1 LAARPEEDA
10 TVTTAA
16 EITIPTDDG
25 PMPTFEA
32 APAGEPRGAVVV
44 IQEAFGVTGHI
55 RNIATRLSEAGWLAV
70 APALFHRQ
78 GSPVLGYDELDKV
91 MPVMG
96 ELSAGG
102 IATDLAA
109 TFDRLES
116 TGFAPHRTGI
126 VGFCMGGTV
135 SFYAGTLRP
144 IGAAVTFYGGGV
156 GQGRF
161 GLPPLV
167 ELAPSLRVPW
177 LGLYGDKDKGIPVE
191 DVEALRE
198 AAARA
203 PVETEVVRYPDAEHG
218 FNCNDRPAFNP
229 TAAKHAWHRTLDWFD
244 RHLTP

>member
-1 LAARPEEDA
+1 
-10 TVTTAA
+10 VSTTA

-32 APAGEPRGAVVV
+32 SPEGPRGVVVV

-55 RNIATRLSEAGWLAV
+55 EDIARRLSEVGWLAV

-78 GSPVLGYDELDKV
+78 GSPVLGYDEYDKV
-91 MPVMG
+91 MPLMG
-96 ELSAGG
+96 ELTAGG

-109 TFDRLES
+109 TFDHLEAA
-116 TGFAPHRTGI
+116 GFAPHRTGI

-156 GQGRF
+156 AQGRF
-161 GLPPLV
+161 GLPPLI

-177 LGLYGDKDKGIPVE
+177 LGLYGDLDRSIPVE

-198 AAARA
+198 SATRA

-218 FNCNDRPAFNP
+218 FNCNERAAFNP

-244 RHLTP
+244 RHLAP

>member
-1 LAARPEEDA
+1 
-10 TVTTAA
+10 VSTTA
-16 EITIPTDDG
+16 EITITTDDG

-32 APAGEPRGAVVV
+32 SPEGEPRGAVVV

-55 RNIATRLSEAGWLAV
+55 EDVARRLAGAGWLAV

-78 GSPVLGYDELDKV
+78 GSPVLGYDDFDQV
-91 MPVMG
+91 MPLMG
-96 ELSAGG
+96 QLSAGG
-102 IATDLAA
+102 IATDLGA
-109 TFDRLES
+109 TFDHLEA

-156 GQGRF
+156 AQGRF
-161 GLPPLV
+161 GLPPLI

-177 LGLYGDKDKGIPVE
+177 LGLYGDLDQGIPVA
-191 DVEALRE
+191 DVEALRD

-203 PVETEVVRYPDAEHG
+203 PVETEVVRYGDAEHG
-218 FNCNDRPAFNP
+218 FNCDDRPAFNP

-244 RHLTP
+244 RHLAA